1 MNIITK
7 IKIRIMSSIGGKKRE
22 GNGDG
27 FQKKVGLFEANVIAV
42 NPTMEQLKEKL
53 GIELKEDSKAAE
65 YIGTSNDGNTYVRV
79 DIWLEEVKDKNK
91 FKVSFFLEDKE
102 RENKDNTK
110 RQYINAV
117 GVCSWAADP
126 NDLPDWFTGRD
137 YRVAYT
143 GEEDLYSFL
152 RTWLNELDYRS
163 ADTTLTLD
171 WKKLM
176 KGNMNDI
183 KDQINGEWCSSIVA
197 LATVITKVKDD
208 ESKEF
213 QGIYNRGFLSP
224 YTLRNFR
231 LIDYS
236 DQSVLDKLASK
247 KSKDL
252 KAHEKFVLNVT
263 GQYGCKD
270 FYILKDLKDYD
281 ADENLVSS
289 DAAKIDSSV
298 DDGEY

>member
-1 MNIITK
+1 
-7 IKIRIMSSIGGKKRE
+7 MSTIGGKKRE
-22 GNGDG
+22 GNSE
-27 FQKKVGLFEANVIAV
+27 FSKKVGLFEANVIAV

-53 GIELKEDSKAAE
+53 GIELKEDSKATE
-65 YIGTSNDGNTYVRV
+65 YLGTSNDGNSYVRI
-79 DIWLEEVKDKNK
+79 DIWLESVKDKDK

-126 NDLPDWFTGRD
+126 NDLPDWFTARD

-143 GEEDLYSFL
+143 GEEDLYNFM

-163 ADTTLTLD
+163 ADTTLDLD

-176 KGNMNDI
+176 KGNVKDI
-183 KDQINGEWCSSIVA
+183 RDQINGEWSAPIVA
-197 LATVITKVKDD
+197 LATVITKTKDD
-208 ESKEF
+208 ETKEF
-213 QGIYNRGFLSP
+213 QGVYNRGFLSP
-224 YTLRNFR
+224 YTLKNFR

-236 DQSVLDKLASK
+236 DQAIINKLAAK
-247 KSKDL
+247 KNKDL

-270 FYILKDLKDYD
+270 FYILRDLKEYD
-281 ADENLVSS
+281 PEENLVSS
-289 DAAKIDSSV
+289 DATKVEGDG
-298 DDGEY
+298 DGEY